1 VKAVTWHGIGDIRL
15 EEVPDPRIEAP
26 TDAIVRITTSA
37 ICGTDLHLVRGT
49 MPGMKEGTILG
60 HEAVGE
66 VVEVGSQ
73 VRDFSPDDRV
83 IVPSTIACG
92 YCSYCRAGYS
102 AKCDNA
108 NPVNKEATA
117 FFGGPQSAGGF
128 SGLQAQYARI
138 PYANYGLVPIPGS
151 MTDQQAVMLCD
162 IFPTAWFG
170 AHLAEVRHGDTV
182 AVFGA
187 GPVGQLAILSAYLR
201 GAGRVIAVD
210 RVEDRLALARLQHAE
225 VVNFDVED
233 PVAVIKELTG
243 GIGVDRVIDAVGVD
257 AVRPASGPAAEQAQ
271 RQAQQFDQQRQQ
283 VSAQADGHGDG
294 HGAGYGDAWLAGDA
308 PGQALQWAVQSV
320 AKAGSIGIIGTY
332 PPAVTWFPF
341 GAAFSKNLTIKAG
354 DCSHRRYLPELV
366 EMVASGTVDP
376 AVPLTE
382 QEPMNDVLAAYH
394 EFDRREP
401 GWVKVALATA

>member
-1 VKAVTWHGIGDIRL
+1 MT
-15 EEVPDPRIEAP
+15 
-26 TDAIVRITTSA
+26 
-37 ICGTDLHLVRGT
+37 
-49 MPGMKEGTILG
+49 EGTILG

-83 IVPSTIACG
+83 IVSSTIACG

-117 FFGGPQSAGGF
+117 YFGGPRNSGGF

-138 PYANYGLVPIPGS
+138 PYANYGLVPIPGN
-151 MTDQQAVMLCD
+151 MTDQHAVMLSD

-170 AHLAEVRHGDTV
+170 AQLAEVHRGDTV

-187 GPVGQLAILSAYLR
+187 GPVGQLAILSAYLQ

-225 VVNFDVED
+225 VINFDVED

-257 AVRPASGPAAEQAQ
+257 AVRPASGPGAEQSQQHAQ
-271 RQAQQFDQQRQQ
+271 EFDQQRQQ
-283 VSAQADGHGDG
+283 VTAQADGHRDGRGDG
-294 HGAGYGDAWLAGDA
+294 RGDGQGAGYGDAWLAGDA

-320 AKAGSIGIIGTY
+320 AKAGSLGIIGVY
-332 PPAVTWFPF
+332 PPAMTWFPF
-341 GAAFSKNLTIKAG
+341 GAAFGKNLTIKAG
-354 DCSHRRYLPELV
+354 DCNHRRYLPELV
-366 EMVASGTVDP
+366 ELVANGTVDP
-376 AVPLTE
+376 AIPLTE
-382 QEPMNDVLAAYH
+382 QEPMDDVLAAYQ

-401 GWVKVALATA
+401 GWIKVALAAA